1 MRFDNLGNDLFGYA
15 MKYNNP
21 ENTSL
26 STGRFNGNIAEI
38 DWRTSTV
45 ANDNKRRYSFTY
57 DKLNRLQ
64 QGIYSEPGSS
74 VINNNNYNEQLTYDL
89 NGNILTLKRFSKPYS
104 GTTPELI
111 DDLVYNYTGNR
122 LDKITLP
129 SGTVNNAS
137 GYNALQNTITYNAN
151 GSMINQLDKNINTIE
166 YNHLN
171 LPTLFSRGSSR
182 LRQTITYTYRADGV
196 KVGKNVAGGFLFS
209 TTTDYLDGFQYQ
221 ASLVGDGQDSSNFLQ
236 FFPTSE
242 GYFDFQQN
250 KYIYNYTDH
259 LGNVR
264 LSYFNNGS
272 GSAEVLE
279 ENNYY
284 PFGLKH
290 GGYNELAGN
299 PAYQY
304 KYNGKELQTETGM
317 YDYGAR
323 FYMPDIGRWGVVD
336 PLTEKMRRFSPYNY
350 AWDNPIMFIDPDGM
364 FATPPDDYLDVNG
377 RYLGS
382 DGAATRNVRVI
393 NRSDWN
399 NIKEEKGGTLSAD
412 ATSALQASSSIVTV
426 NNTQINSDINNANNE
441 TIADQTKERQVWVGL
456 EVTRGDVPTAQ
467 VTSVRGPDGTDGQA
481 IISTTDRTDASG
493 NTIQTTFEGSKLIV
507 GSQVHTHNAS
517 QKPNHVTLPGTS
529 PRDAETS
536 KNNKMPIYAVDSY
549 TGSQKNGN
557 TINRVISNGST
568 NTAGTTSNHNI
579 GQEILNNIV
588 NKQKNP

>member
-38 DWRTSTV
+38 DWKTSTV
-45 ANDNKRRYSFTY
+45 ANDNKRRYFFTY
-57 DKLNRLQ
+57 DHFNRLQ

-129 SGTVNNAS
+129 SGTANNAS
-137 GYNALQNTITYNAN
+137 GYNALQNTITYDAN
-151 GSMINQLDKNINTIE
+151 GSMINQLDKNIASIE
-166 YNHLN
+166 YNHLD
-171 LPTLFSRGSSR
+171 LPRLFTTGSGKFK
-182 LRQTITYTYRADGV
+182 QTIAYTYRADGI
-196 KVGKNVAGGFLFS
+196 KVGKNVGGRLFFS

-221 ASLVGDGQDSSNFLQ
+221 VSLVAEGDDSSNFLQ

-250 KYIYNYTDH
+250 RYIYNYTDH

-272 GSAEVLE
+272 GIEVLE

-336 PLTEKMRRFSPYNY
+336 PLAEKMTRYSPYNY
-350 AWDNPIMFIDPDGM
+350 AFNNPISFIDPDGREGKGWIHQQFEDGSTKLTYKSNINTVQEAM
-364 FATPPDDYLDVNG
+364 EAGYVNVYGVSETGEITNTNDGSVAYSLNADGTVTDAAGETTKGYLSTSGGINIQAKDAFDLTKWLSH
-377 RYLGS
+377 LGNEGG
-382 DGAATRNVRVI
+382 DFYANLGGAAPQEYSNPFF
-393 NRSDWN
+393 
-399 NIKEEKGGTLSAD
+399 
-412 ATSALQASSSIVTV
+412 
-426 NNTQINSDINNANNE
+426 
-441 TIADQTKERQVWVGL
+441 
-456 EVTRGDVPTAQ
+456 RGDIDKIVDAGGYFGGMLNSLSRGNDGRDLLGGMGDIMSLIDSG
-467 VTSVRGPDGTDGQA
+467 VNALKGNKKIDSVYY
-481 IISTTDRTDASG
+481 
-493 NTIQTTFEGSKLIV
+493 NTWTVDKEGKI
-507 GSQVHTHNAS
+507 
-517 QKPNHVTLPGTS
+517 KDTLPGI
-529 PRDAETS
+529 PMG
-536 KNNKMPIYAVDSY
+536 KKWDSERY
-549 TGSQKNGN
+549 
-557 TINRVISNGST
+557 IRFM
-568 NTAGTTSNHNI
+568 TTTDSARSAKI
-579 GQEILNNIV
+579 KAL
-588 NKQKNP
+588 K

>member
-1 MRFDNLGNDLFGYA
+1 L
-15 MKYNNP
+15 
-21 ENTSL
+21 
-26 STGRFNGNIAEI
+26 I
-38 DWRTSTV
+38 
-45 ANDNKRRYSFTY
+45 NK
-57 DKLNRLQ
+57 
-64 QGIYSEPGSS
+64 
-74 VINNNNYNEQLTYDL
+74 NNYNEQLTYDL

-129 SGTVNNAS
+129 SGAVNNAS

-151 GSMINQLDKNINTIE
+151 GSMISQLDKNINTIE

-171 LPTLFSRGSSR
+171 LPRLFSRGSSR

-221 ASLVGDGQDSSNFLQ
+221 VSLVGDGQDSSNFLQ

-272 GSAEVLE
+272 SIEVLE

-299 PAYQY
+299 TAYQY

-323 FYMPDIGRWGVVD
+323 MYMPDIGRWGVVD
-336 PLTEKMRRFSPYNY
+336 QLAEKEPNVSPYSYVGNNLIRFTY
-350 AWDNPIMFIDPDGM
+350 STGM
-364 FATPPDDYLDVNG
+364 FKELPDDQK
-377 RYLGS
+377 LGKGDWHKS
-382 DGAATRNVRVI
+382 DR
-393 NRSDWN
+393 
-399 NIKEEKGGTLSAD
+399 L
-412 ATSALQASSSIVTV
+412 
-426 NNTQINSDINNANNE
+426 NNTKVWNDANAYNL
-441 TIADQTKERQVWVGL
+441 QQK
-456 EVTRGDVPTAQ
+456 
-467 VTSVRGPDGTDGQA
+467 TD
-481 IISTTDRTDASG
+481 
-493 NTIQTTFEGSKLIV
+493 
-507 GSQVHTHNAS
+507 
-517 QKPNHVTLPGTS
+517 
-529 PRDAETS
+529 
-536 KNNKMPIYAVDSY
+536 
-549 TGSQKNGN
+549 
-557 TINRVISNGST
+557 
-568 NTAGTTSNHNI
+568 
-579 GQEILNNIV
+579 
-588 NKQKNP
+588 